1 MTTADILQRLPR
13 MREMFPGELMME
25 WSPAEVLQAEQ
36 KQRIATWNALN
47 RWRWSISPDFSPPS
61 MDDFGD
67 PLE

>member
-1 MTTADILQRLPR
+1 

-25 WSPAEVLQAEQ
+25 WSAAEVLQAEQ

-47 RWRWSISPDFSPPS
+47 SWRWSISADFSPPS
-61 MDDFGD
+61 MGDFGD